1 MAAAKSVNGRE
12 AHEETTP
19 LLSNG
24 SRTGTGAGSAS
35 GTAEAPANGKP
46 AAATTD
52 RWQHI
57 ATPEMRL
64 MMAAFLI
71 TVGLCFTQV
80 PILYAFKKMACE
92 DFYEH
97 AEPYT
102 GDRDRCSRPE
112 IDASIARQ
120 VMILGMSTICC
131 GILNL
136 SITGASI
143 KNRGPRFALLVN
155 TFFPVLRVIM
165 QAVAV
170 GIGSRTGIILM
181 QTSQLFGIVG
191 GPAGYLLTLNTAIA
205 ELVESAKRTAS
216 FGKLQGAAMF
226 GTAIGFLLGG
236 IVGEL
241 TIIRRPFEIT
251 AVLLSC
257 CFVYCF
263 VFVPYIDPKTMGGS
277 DGKKKS
283 SKSSSVLHVLG
294 PQTLRLQDGR
304 TTRYYGLPL
313 LAVGTFVAVL
323 AVGYAPSLTQM
334 YSIMKLEF
342 VPTMNSAFMF
352 MTFTVRGVYLMFVFP
367 QIIKWGRRWFAK
379 SEAAAQSG
387 PVLTETIPT
396 EPRDLGL
403 LEALPEAETLETTN
417 PPKPVDED
425 AGAAFDLFFLRWSM
439 LGDAIVTGCIGF
451 AALPWHIFL
460 AGFLLPFF
468 SGSDAASKGV
478 LTDLVPAAQRPDAL
492 QAITFVGYVASLS
505 TAGVFGSIFSALAEI
520 NQAHLTFFCNAA
532 VALLA
537 ILILTFVRIPPQ
549 GSTIETS
556 EDDETESEDST
567 QEQ

>member
-1 MAAAKSVNGRE
+1 MIRIHIYARLFSPSALNR
-12 AHEETTP
+12 
-19 LLSNG
+19 LLVWD
-24 SRTGTGAGSAS
+24 
-35 GTAEAPANGKP
+35 ANCQKK
-46 AAATTD
+46 TN
-52 RWQHI
+52 
-57 ATPEMRL
+57 L
-64 MMAAFLI
+64 LYS
-71 TVGLCFTQV
+71 
-80 PILYAFKKMACE
+80 ILYAFKKMACE

-403 LEALPEAETLETTN
+403 LEALPEAETIETAN
-417 PPKPVDED
+417 PPNPVDED

-460 AGFLLPFF
+460 GKPSHLTRYFIQHANGRI
-468 SGSDAASKGV
+468 SK
-478 LTDLVPAAQRPDAL
+478 LD
-492 QAITFVGYVASLS
+492 FCSLS
-505 TAGVFGSIFSALAEI
+505 SPDRMPPARASSPTSFPPLSVPTHSKPS
-520 NQAHLTFFCNAA
+520 HLSDT
-532 VALLA
+532 
-537 ILILTFVRIPPQ
+537 
-549 GSTIETS
+549 
-556 EDDETESEDST
+556 
-567 QEQ
+567 